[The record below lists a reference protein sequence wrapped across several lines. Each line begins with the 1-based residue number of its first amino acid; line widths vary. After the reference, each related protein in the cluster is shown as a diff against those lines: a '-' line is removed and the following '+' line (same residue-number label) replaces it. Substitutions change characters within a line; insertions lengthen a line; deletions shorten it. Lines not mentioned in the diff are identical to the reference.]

1 MIRKIKILQILSV
14 EHQQPISCDLSHD
27 AMGLHARP
35 VGLVVKAVKPYQD
48 SQITITHNGRQA
60 DAKRMFAVMGLQVKQ
75 GETITVSVQG
85 GDEQKIADQI
95 RGIFEAEQL

>member
-1 MIRKIKILQILSV
+1 MI
-14 EHQQPISCDLSHD
+14 ISSTTPWACTPGQW
-27 AMGLHARP
+27 A
-35 VGLVVKAVKPYQD
+35 LVVKAVKPYQD

>member
-1 MIRKIKILQILSV
+1 MVSFDYLI
-14 EHQQPISCDLSHD
+14 HD

-48 SQITITHNGRQA
+48 ARITITHNGKQA

-75 GETITVSVQG
+75 GETITVTVEG
-85 GDEQKIADQI
+85 GDEQAIADQI
-95 RGIFEAEQL
+95 RTIFEAEQL

>member
-1 MIRKIKILQILSV
+1 MVSFDYLI
-14 EHQQPISCDLSHD
+14 HD

-35 VGLVVKAVKPYQD
+35 VGLVVKAVKPYQA

>member
-1 MIRKIKILQILSV
+1 MVSFDYLI
-14 EHQQPISCDLSHD
+14 HD

-35 VGLVVKAVKPYQD
+35 EGLVVKAVKPYQD

>member
-1 MIRKIKILQILSV
+1 MVSFDYLI
-14 EHQQPISCDLSHD
+14 HD
-27 AMGLHARP
+27 AMCLHARP